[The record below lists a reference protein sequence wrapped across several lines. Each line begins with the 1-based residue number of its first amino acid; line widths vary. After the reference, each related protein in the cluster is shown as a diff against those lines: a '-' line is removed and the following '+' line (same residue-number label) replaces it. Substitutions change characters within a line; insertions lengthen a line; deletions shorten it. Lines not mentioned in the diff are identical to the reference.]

1 MSKPRNSFSNNT
13 SHRNSFRNQAVRNL
27 KSTGWKAA
35 NSSAR
40 TADRAVGS
48 LARWMVTNH
57 SGMEF
62 YMPRGR
68 GFFGTIWCLIEQLL
82 IVIFGSI
89 IAGVLMFLLIAYGIP
104 FLFMGHF

>member
-1 MSKPRNSFSNNT
+1 MSKLRNS
-13 SHRNSFRNQAVRNL
+13 SHSRSYRNQAMRNL

-40 TADRAVGS
+40 TADRAAGS

-68 GFFGTIWCLIEQLL
+68 GFLGTIWCLIEQIL

-89 IAGVLMFLLIAYGIP
+89 IAGVLMYLLIAYGIP